1 MMKES
6 SISPIRSDFE
16 QIKKQDESGSEYWT
30 SRDLCV
36 ALGYSTYQKFTR
48 TINKAIAIVNH
59 KGLNTAELFN
69 HTVEMV
75 RLGSGSF
82 RKVENIHLS
91 RIACLIIAENAD
103 GKKPQVQMAREYFR
117 QEAPTSEFLNNS
129 LSSNILLYK
138 TKQGETRIEVIFNNE
153 TFWMSQKRMADLFG
167 VDVRTINYHL
177 GQIYESGELTKEATI
192 RKIGIV
198 QSEGERD
205 VERTPLF
212 YNLDAIIA
220 VGYRVN
226 SYQATQFRIW
236 ATSVLKEFI
245 IKGYALDDE
254 RLKQGK
260 HFGKDYFDDLLER
273 IREIRTSERRYY
285 QKITDIYAECSAD
298 YDSKSDCTK
307 LFFKMVQNMMH
318 LAVTH
323 RTAAEIVYERADSE
337 MPHMGLTTW
346 KKAPDGRVQKSD
358 TIVAKNYLSDKEVS
372 ELNGI
377 TNAFLEFAEQRAQR
391 HIITTMADWKQRLE
405 QFLAT
410 MDYQAQDT
418 VGKVSQEAARE
429 KAYGEYEKYKV
440 IQDRSFISDFDRFND
455 GDKLLPFDINPD
467 KE

>member
-1 MMKES
+1 MEDNN
-6 SISPIRSDFE
+6 ISPLQSDFE
-16 QIKKQDESGSEYWT
+16 QIKKLNNDGQEYWP
-30 SRDLCV
+30 SRDLGT

-48 TINKAIAIVNH
+48 IINKAISIANN
-59 KGLNTAELFN
+59 KGLDTAEHFN
-69 HTVEMV
+69 LMVEMV
-75 RLGSGSF
+75 KLGSGAF

-91 RIACLIIAENAD
+91 RMACLIIAENSD
-103 GKKPQVQMAREYFR
+103 NKKPQVQMAREYFK
-117 QEAPTSEFLNNS
+117 QETPVTELINNS

-138 TKQGETRIEVIFNNE
+138 TKQGETHVEVIFNSE

-205 VERTPLF
+205 VERTPMF

-236 ATSVLKEFI
+236 ATSVLKEMI
-245 IKGYALDDE
+245 VKGFVLDDE

-273 IREIRTSERRYY
+273 IREIRASERRYY
-285 QKITDIYAECSAD
+285 QKITDVYAECSAD
-298 YDSKSDCTK
+298 YDPKAETTQ

-318 LAVTH
+318 WAVSH
-323 RTAAEIVYERADSE
+323 QTAAEIIYTRADAE

-346 KKAPDGRVQKSD
+346 KNAPDGRVQKSD
-358 TIVAKNYLSDKEVS
+358 TIVAKNYLSDKEVTA
-372 ELNGI
+372 LNRLS
-377 TNAFLEFAEQRAQR
+377 TAFLDVAELRAER
-391 HIITTMADWKQRLE
+391 RMIMTMADWKKQLDD
-405 QFLAT
+405 FLTLYEYDKLDGAGIISAK
-410 MDYQAQDT
+410 QA
-418 VGKVSQEAARE
+418 KE
-429 KAYGEYEKYKV
+429 KAYAEYDKFRL
-440 IQDRSFISDFDRFND
+440 IQDKDYLSDFDKEIQIWKDKGLFGND
-455 GDKLLPFDINPD
+455 
-467 KE
+467 